1 MVIKMIFNSFHR
13 FLVLALLV
21 AWASVPA
28 FANGDLNEIK
38 ARGALRHLGVPYAN
52 FVTGS
57 GDGLD
62 VEVMRLFARHLGVRY
77 EYVETDWKRAF
88 GDLTGT
94 LVKSG
99 SDDMDHA
106 PKVPVRGDLIAN
118 GLTKLP
124 WRQKLVDY
132 SDPTFPTGVWL
143 IARGENPRHPIA
155 SSGSVARDIETT
167 KIMLKGSSV
176 LVMESTCLDPKLY
189 ALDNKGLDLRYYRR
203 STNLN
208 EMVPAIL
215 NRDAEMTLL
224 DVPDALIALEKW
236 PGDIKVLGPISENQ
250 EMGVGFRKTSPD
262 LRNAFNQF
270 FAQIRRDGTYSA
282 LVRKY
287 YPSVLRYFPGFFA
300 VDAQAGVLARQD
312 AGATAR

>member
-1 MVIKMIFNSFHR
+1 MVVKYFR
-13 FLVLALLV
+13 RLLAVLSLV
-21 AWASVPA
+21 AWVAAPA
-28 FANGDLNEIK
+28 FASDDLDEIK
-38 ARGALRHLGVPYAN
+38 ARGVLTHLGVPYAN

-62 VEVMRLFARHLGVRY
+62 VEVIRLFARHLGVRY

-88 GDLTGT
+88 GDLTGMQ
-94 LVKSG
+94 VKSG
-99 SDDMDHA
+99 GDDIDRA
-106 PKVPVRGDLIAN
+106 PRVPVRGDLIAN

-124 WRQKLVDY
+124 WRQKLIDY

-143 IARGENPRHPIA
+143 IARGENARHPIA
-155 SSGSVARDIETT
+155 TSGSMTRDIETT
-167 KIMLKGSSV
+167 KAMLKGSSV

-189 ALDNKGLDLRYYRR
+189 ALDNKGFDLRYYRR

-236 PGDIKVLGPISENQ
+236 PGEIKVLGPISENQ
-250 EMGVGFRKTSPD
+250 EMGVGFRKGSPE

-282 LVRKY
+282 LVQKY

-300 VDAQAGVLARQD
+300 GSVQAA
-312 AGATAR
+312 AGTRHDVSTVPK

>member
-1 MVIKMIFNSFHR
+1 MVVRTFRR
-13 FLVLALLV
+13 FLAISCLV
-21 AWASVPA
+21 ASVAAPA

-38 ARGALRHLGVPYAN
+38 ARGVLTHLGVPYAN

-62 VEVMRLFARHLGVRY
+62 VEVIRLFARHLGVRY

-88 GDLTGT
+88 GDLTGVQ
-94 LVKSG
+94 VKSG
-99 SDDMDHA
+99 SDDIDRA
-106 PKVPVRGDLIAN
+106 PRVPIRGDLIAN

-124 WRQKLVDY
+124 WRQKIVDY

-143 IARGENPRHPIA
+143 IARGENARRPIA
-155 SSGSVARDIETT
+155 ASGSMARDVETT
-167 KIMLKGSSV
+167 KAMLKGSSV

-236 PGDIKVLGPISENQ
+236 PGEIKVLGPISDNQ
-250 EMGVGFRKTSPD
+250 EMGVGFRKSSPE

-270 FAQIRRDGTYSA
+270 LAQIRRDGTYSV

-287 YPSVLRYFPGFFA
+287 YPSVMRYFPGFFA
-300 VDAQAGVLARQD
+300 SSVQADSGVRHEAS
-312 AGATAR
+312 AMPK